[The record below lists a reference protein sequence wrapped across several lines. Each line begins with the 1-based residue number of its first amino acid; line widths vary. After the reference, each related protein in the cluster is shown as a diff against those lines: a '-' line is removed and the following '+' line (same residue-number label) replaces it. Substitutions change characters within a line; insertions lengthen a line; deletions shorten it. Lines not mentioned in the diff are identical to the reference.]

1 MKRFICLVTG
11 LVFVLS
17 TLLVAGCGMRGSNSG
32 SNSASQVGSQTGG
45 TTLKVGFGSS
55 IDTSSGG
62 QGLKK
67 FKELVEQKSNGK
79 IKVELF
85 GDGQLG
91 NDKSMMEALQMG
103 TLDMTLPSSS
113 PVAEFTKAF
122 LAFDLPFLFTTPEQ
136 VDKVLD
142 GENGK
147 AILKTLDQ
155 VNIKGLC
162 YFENGFRNLTNSKQ
176 PITKAADLQ
185 GMKIRTMQNPI
196 MLETF
201 KLWGANPV
209 PMAFNEVFTALE
221 QKTIDGQENPNT
233 LIYDAGFYEAQKYIT
248 VSHHF
253 YTPYVFMISKKK
265 WDSLST
271 EDQKLIQECADEAK
285 IFQRATNRKIDS
297 EYLQKMKEKGV
308 QVNELSADAIA
319 EMKGLAQPVYDKFA
333 GDIGK
338 DRLDS
343 ILKELK

>member
-1 MKRFICLVTG
+1 MKKLKLVSIMVG
-11 LVFVLS
+11 IALIAS
-17 TLLVAGCGMRGSNSG
+17 TALLAGCGTANKDQGSS
-32 SNSASQVGSQTGG
+32 SNGKEI
-45 TTLKVGFGSS
+45 TLKVGFGSS

-67 FKELVEQKSNGK
+67 FKELVEKKSNGR
-79 IKVELF
+79 IKVNLF

-113 PVAEFTKAF
+113 PVAEFNKSF
-122 LAFDLPFLFTTPEQ
+122 LAFDLPFLFKTPQEA
-136 VDKVLD
+136 DKILD
-142 GENGK
+142 GKIGK
-147 AILKTLDQ
+147 DILATLDGSQ
-155 VNIKGLC
+155 IKGLC
-162 YFENGFRNLTNSKQ
+162 YFENGFRNLTNSKR
-176 PITKAADLQ
+176 PINRVDDLQ
-185 GMKIRTMQNPI
+185 GLKIRTMQNPI

-201 KLWGANPV
+201 KLWGANPI

-248 VSHHF
+248 ISRHF
-253 YTPYVFMISKKK
+253 YTPYVFMMSKKK
-265 WDSLST
+265 WDGLSK

-285 IFQRATNRKIDS
+285 LFQRETNRKIDS

-308 QVNELSADAIA
+308 EVNELSPDAIA
-319 EMKGLAQPVYDKFA
+319 EMKQVAQPVYEKFA

-338 DRLDS
+338 DRLDA
-343 ILKELK
+343 IMAELK

>member
-1 MKRFICLVTG
+1 MKRIICLVTG
-11 LVFVLS
+11 ILFLLA
-17 TLLVAGCGMRGSNSG
+17 TLLMAGCGMRGSNSG
-32 SNSASQVGSQTGG
+32 SDSSTSNGQAGG

-55 IDTSSGG
+55 MDTSSGG

-67 FKELVEQKSNGK
+67 FKELVEQKSNGR

-103 TLDMTLPSSS
+103 TLDITLPSSS
-113 PVAEFTKAF
+113 PVAELTKAF
-122 LAFDLPFLFTTPEQ
+122 MVFDLPFLFTTPEQ

-142 GENGK
+142 GENGR
-147 AILKTLDQ
+147 AILATLDT

-162 YFENGFRNLTNSKQ
+162 YFENGFRNITNSKR
-176 PITKAADLQ
+176 PILKAADLQ

-221 QKTIDGQENPNT
+221 QKIIDGQENPNT

-265 WDSLST
+265 WDTLSA
-271 EDQKLIQECADEAK
+271 EDRKIVQECADEAK
-285 IFQRATNRKIDS
+285 KYQREINRKIDG
-297 EYLQKMKEKGV
+297 EYLQKMKDKGIE
-308 QVNELSADAIA
+308 VNELSPAAIA
-319 EMKGLAQPVYDKFA
+319 EMKQIAQPVYDKFT

-338 DRLDS
+338 ERLDA